1 MTWRIGPTATGILAR
16 LAIVALLGT
25 TVLSMAAWRMTS
37 PSGVRKGG
45 SLTVL
50 ESSGAG
56 GEWPGLDPATNTSDY
71 ADVPIMDAIYGGLF
85 QFGTHGKVIP
95 DLASGYKFTNGGMSL
110 EITLRKGGV
119 FQDGTAFNASAV
131 AFNIRRDL
139 EPQYACMC
147 APNFPVSS
155 VTTPNDYTVVLN
167 LTRVYSQIVAG
178 FYGASPNW
186 IASPTALSKMGE
198 RAFAL
203 SPVAAGPFE
212 VVRDVPN
219 STLVLKRNPHYWE
232 RGHPYIDSL
241 TFTSVGAD
249 ESAYD
254 ALLSGQGQ
262 AYQAVSTYSLLATAA
277 GHFKVTPNLESLAPT
292 GIQLN
297 TTKAPFN
304 NLMAREAIYYATNPA
319 PIIKS
324 LLAGRGTATEPP
336 SIPGGLFYKPK
347 IPGYRTYDLAKA
359 KSLVKQVGGLSLT
372 LITSQAQSGIEM
384 AEALKTEWGKAG
396 IQTTISPQGIP
407 AEVQTFK
414 ADDWQA
420 TFGYLGGA
428 DPGLAM
434 PIRYASDGAFS
445 GIHDP
450 HLDALLDAGTST
462 LSAAKQSQIFTNLYR
477 YISDQA
483 YTPFLFVSSL
493 YNLSARSVSGPG
505 LTDASALEALWQ
517 DVSVK

>member
-1 MTWRIGPTATGILAR
+1 MIGRSAPTGPTVPAR
-16 LAIVALLGT
+16 LALAVLLGA
-25 TVLSMAAWRMTS
+25 TVLSMAAWRATAS
-37 PSGVRKGG
+37 SGARRGG

-110 EITLRKGGV
+110 EIFLRKGEV
-119 FQDGTAFNASAV
+119 FQDGTPFNADAV

-147 APNFPVSS
+147 LPNFPVSS
-155 VTTPNDYTVVLN
+155 VTTPNASTVVLN
-167 LTRVYSQIVAG
+167 LTRVYSQIIAG

-186 IASPTALSKMGE
+186 IASPTAMAKMGE
-198 RAFAL
+198 KAFAL
-203 SPVAAGPFE
+203 APVAAGPFE
-212 VVRDVPN
+212 VVSDVPN
-219 STLVLKRNPHYWE
+219 STLVLKRNPHYWQS
-232 RGHPYIDSL
+232 GHPYLDSL
-241 TFTSVGAD
+241 TFTSVGTD

-254 ALLSGQGQ
+254 ALLSGQAQ
-262 AYQAVSTYSLLATAA
+262 TYQAVSTYSLLATAA

-304 NLMAREAIYYATNPA
+304 SLMAREAIYYATNPA
-319 PIIKS
+319 PMIKS
-324 LLAGRGTATEPP
+324 LLAGKGTVTESP
-336 SIPGGLFYKPK
+336 SIPGGLFYEPK
-347 IPGYRTYDLAKA
+347 VPGYRTYDLAKA
-359 KSLVKQVGGLSLT
+359 KSLVKQLGGLSLT

-384 AEALKTEWGKAG
+384 AEALKTEWAAAG
-396 IQTTISPQGIP
+396 IKTTISPQGIP
-407 AEVQTFK
+407 AEVQSFS
-414 ADDWQA
+414 ADSWQA

-434 PIRYASDGAFS
+434 PIRYASHGAFS
-445 GIHDP
+445 GIHDT
-450 HLDALLDAGTST
+450 HLDALLNEGTST
-462 LSAAKQSQIFTNLYR
+462 LSTTKQSQIFTDLFK

-483 YTPFLFVSSL
+483 YTPFLFVSAL

-505 LTDASALEALWQ
+505 LTDATALEALWQ

>member
-1 MTWRIGPTATGILAR
+1 MIGWGVSKSATVLAR
-16 LAIVALLGT
+16 LATAILLGAGL
-25 TVLSMAAWRMTS
+25 LSMAAWGTTS
-37 PSGVRKGG
+37 SSGVRKGG

-85 QFGTHGKVIP
+85 QFGTHGKIIP

-110 EITLRKGGV
+110 EIFLRKGTV
-119 FQDGTAFNASAV
+119 FQDGTPFNANAV
-131 AFNIRRDL
+131 AYNIRRDL

-147 APNFPVSS
+147 SPNFPVSS
-155 VTTPNDYTVVLN
+155 VSTPNASTVVLN
-167 LTRVYSQIVAG
+167 LTRVYSQIVHG

-186 IASPTALSKMGE
+186 IASPTALAKMGAK
-198 RAFAL
+198 AFAL
-203 SPVAAGPFE
+203 APVAAGPFE

-219 STLVLKRNPHYWE
+219 STLVLKRNPHYWQS
-232 RGHPYIDSL
+232 GHPYLNSL
-241 TFTSVGAD
+241 TFTSVGTD
-249 ESAYD
+249 QSAYD
-254 ALLSGQGQ
+254 ALLAGQAQ

-277 GHFKVTPNLESLAPT
+277 SHFKVSPNLESLAPT
-292 GIQLN
+292 GIELN

-304 NLMAREAIYYATNPA
+304 KFMAREAIYYATNAA
-319 PIIKS
+319 PLIKS
-324 LLAGRGTATEPP
+324 LLAGKGTATESP
-336 SIPGGLFYKPK
+336 SQPGGLFYEPK
-347 IPGYRTYDLAKA
+347 VPGYRTYDLAKA
-359 KSLVKQVGGLSLT
+359 KSIVKQLRGLSFT
-372 LITSQAQSGIEM
+372 LMTSQAQSGIEM
-384 AEALKTEWGKAG
+384 AEALKAEWGDAG

-414 ADDWQA
+414 ADSWQA

-445 GIHDP
+445 GIKDT
-450 HLDALLDAGTST
+450 HLDALLNTGTST
-462 LSAAKQSQIFTNLYR
+462 LSTAKESQDFRRLFK
-477 YISDQA
+477 YISDKA
-483 YTPFLFVSSL
+483 YTPLLFVSSL